1 MTDAALLAT
10 ALAVLL
16 YAALSGVLRH
26 APVSPAMI
34 FVAIGVL
41 LGSSGLGWLD
51 GAVSANGLEMVTTAT
66 LVLVLYSDAAQL
78 RVRLLER
85 EAAVPLRLL
94 AIGLPLTIAA
104 GLLASLVLL
113 PQLAIAEALL
123 LAVILA
129 PTDAALGQAVVT
141 DGRLPSRIRQGLNT
155 ESGLNDGICVP
166 LLGVALALV
175 GLQEGESSS
184 SVLPAL
190 AQQIAW
196 GTVAGVIGG
205 LAATLVLRVIA
216 QRFGISAVWRPLV
229 CLASAAL
236 AYAVALE
243 LDGSGFIAAFVAGLA
258 FRFSYGRTAHEEVEL
273 VEESGSLLAAITFLL
288 FGGVVLGPLL
298 HDIGW
303 TQVAYAAASLTVVR
317 MLPVVLSLI
326 GSGLKR
332 DAVLLIGW
340 FGPRGLASIV
350 FALIAAESAHIPH
363 GEFLFQVVALTII
376 GSVFLHGISA
386 VPLVDRF
393 VARNPV
399 VPEEVGAVTGAGGA
413 AS

>member
-1 MTDAALLAT
+1 MNDTALLVI
-10 ALAVLL
+10 ALSVLG
-16 YAALSGVLRH
+16 YAAVSGVLRH
-26 APVSPAMI
+26 APVSPAMV
-34 FVAIGVL
+34 FVAVGVL
-41 LGSSGLGWLD
+41 IGSSGLGWLN
-51 GAVSANGLEMVTTAT
+51 GAVSADGLETVTTAT

-85 EAAVPLRLL
+85 EASIPLRLL
-94 AIGLPLTIAA
+94 GIGLPLTVIA
-104 GLLASLVLL
+104 GFLASLLLL
-113 PQLAIAEALL
+113 PQLAVAEALL

-141 DGRLPSRIRQGLNT
+141 DERLPSRIRQGLNT

-166 LLGVALALV
+166 LLAVALALV
-175 GLQEGESSS
+175 GLEDGASSTG
-184 SVLPAL
+184 VLTAL

-196 GTVAGVIGG
+196 GVVGGVVGG

-216 QRFGISAVWRPLV
+216 KRFGISPVWRPLV

-236 AYAVALE
+236 AYALALE
-243 LDGSGFIAAFVAGLA
+243 LDGSGFIAAFVAGLT
-258 FRFSYGRTAHEEVEL
+258 FRLTSGKSAHEDAEL

-288 FGGVVLGPLL
+288 FGGVILGPLM
-298 HDIGW
+298 HDLGW
-303 TQVAYAAASLTVVR
+303 TQVAYAAASLTVIR
-317 MLPVVLSLI
+317 MLPVALSLI
-326 GSGLKR
+326 GSGVKR

-350 FALIAAESAHIPH
+350 FALIAMESVALPH
-363 GEFLFQVVALTII
+363 ADFLMQVVALTIV
-376 GSVFLHGISA
+376 GSVVLHGISA

-399 VPEEVGAVTGAGGA
+399 PADGAIDAATPA